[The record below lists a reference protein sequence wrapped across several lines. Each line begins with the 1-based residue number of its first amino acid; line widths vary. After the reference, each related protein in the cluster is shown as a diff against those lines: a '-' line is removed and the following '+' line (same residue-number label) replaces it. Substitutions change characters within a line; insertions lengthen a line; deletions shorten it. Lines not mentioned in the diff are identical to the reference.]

1 MHGCRA
7 GMDCTSSGSGSMGS
21 SSGYGSTGFDT
32 SILEDNPGK
41 QVLVAVLWGSS
52 SGYGSTGFDTSILED
67 NPGKQVLVAGLWG
80 PPVDNDP
87 RDLIPPS
94 WRTIQVNGI
103 NRIKSY

>member
-41 QVLVAVLWGSS
+41 QVLVA
-52 SGYGSTGFDTSILED
+52 
-67 NPGKQVLVAGLWG
+67 GLWG
-80 PPVDNDP
+80 PPVAMDP
-87 RDLIPPS
+87 QDLIPPF
-94 WRTIQVNGI
+94 
-103 NRIKSY
+103 